1 MRYRGSSVP
10 CPDSRTS
17 LPFAVAGG
25 VAKGSDTMR
34 KSLKRVLD
42 LLREKTG
49 AAFREKTAVRGGLQ
63 EPQRLQAIPA
73 PVRRRS

>member
-1 MRYRGSSVP
+1 
-10 CPDSRTS
+10 
-17 LPFAVAGG
+17 
-25 VAKGSDTMR
+25 MR

-49 AAFREKTAVRGGLQ
+49 AAFREKTSVRGGLQ